1 MRSSLFYA
9 KEVEVALNNDE
20 RIKAKVLGSDK
31 LTDLAVLEIDGSKIN
46 TVAKLGS
53 SEDLKAGDTVI
64 AIGNPLGMEFANS
77 LTKGIISGLNRSVS
91 IDTNGDKQPDWITEV
106 IQTDAAINPGNSGG
120 ALVTAN
126 GERSEERR
134 VG

>member
-9 KEVEVALNNDE
+9 KEVQVALNNDE

-64 AIGNPLGMEFANS
+64 AIGTPLGMEFASS
-77 LTKGIISGLNRSVS
+77 LTRGVISGLNRSVS
-91 IDTNGDKQPDWITEV
+91 IDTNGDRQPEWLTQVMQI
-106 IQTDAAINPGNSGG
+106 DAG
-120 ALVTAN
+120 
-126 GERSEERR
+126 
-134 VG
+134 